1 MENETEKPWGAKEY
15 ALTGA
20 GVGAAGVG
28 NSIALIGVSTGL
40 AVLPLSIF
48 VGVVGG
54 LAWWAIKAVVRD
66 GD

>member
-1 MENETEKPWGAKEY
+1 MDEHKKSWGAAEH

-20 GVGAAGVG
+20 SVGAAEAGQ
-28 NSIALIGVSTGL
+28 SIALIGLSTGL
-40 AVLPLSIF
+40 AMLPLSIV

-66 GD
+66 SD